1 MGGVTLIV
9 HSEMIGLLTE
19 TSLHAG
25 TSQSTGAI
33 DLPVQRERATGYP
46 VVVGSS
52 LKGALRAHFK
62 QTWADKQ
69 VHRTFGGPDEAGV
82 IGISD
87 GRLLLLPIR
96 SLQHAFVWV
105 TCPYL
110 LERFKRDLLL
120 TGHTIGWQVPIIQ
133 PATPGDVLI
142 ADLPE
147 NSTLFLEEFAF
158 TVRNHPA
165 LTEIANDIAP
175 LMAHDSA
182 RARLR
187 DHLAIISDKD
197 FGYFAQFGLPVYAR
211 NELND
216 NKISKSLWYE
226 ESLPTDSL
234 LYYLVLSESDSLEH
248 FIEHIK
254 SSPYIQ
260 LGGNESIGQGFCI
273 QIPWHSLPREDP
285 HDISHH

>member
-1 MGGVTLIV
+1 M
-9 HSEMIGLLTE
+9 HAEMIGLLTE

-25 TSQSTGAI
+25 ASQSTGAV

-69 VHRTFGGPDEAGV
+69 VHRTFGGPDEAGLV
-82 IGISD
+82 GISD

-110 LERFKRDLLL
+110 LERFTRDLLL
-120 TGHTIGWQVPIIQ
+120 TGHSSTWRVPNIR

-147 NSTLFLEEFAF
+147 TSTLFLEEFAF
-158 TVRNHPA
+158 TVRSHPA

-182 RARLR
+182 RARLAT
-187 DHLAIISDKD
+187 HLAIISDSD
-197 FGYFAQFGLPVYAR
+197 FSYFAQYGLPVNAR
-211 NELND
+211 NQLD
-216 NKISKSLWYE
+216 DHKTSKNLWYE
-226 ESLPTDSL
+226 ESLPTDTL
-234 LYYLVLSESDSLEH
+234 LYYLVLSESDSLDD
-248 FIEHIK
+248 FTKHIQA
-254 SSPYIQ
+254 SPYVQ

-273 QIPWHSLPREDP
+273 QMPWHKLPKEAL
-285 HDISHH
+285 S